1 MTWRSVSTRPY
12 PAAHRTAGMP
22 RFPLALDLDQARV
35 DEQGL
40 LNPLAIMSE
49 NAERLTQ
56 SMAPPRTLDFLDK
69 GIEAGLAPVPFS
81 ATFAD
86 SPETTRVE
94 DA

>member
-1 MTWRSVSTRPY
+1 LKLQY
-12 PAAHRTAGMP
+12 DE
-22 RFPLALDLDQARV
+22 PLSNVAFKPNLRCYSK

-69 GIEAGLAPVPFS
+69 GIEAGLSPAPVS
-81 ATFAD
+81 ATFCRF
-86 SPETTRVE
+86 S
-94 DA
+94 